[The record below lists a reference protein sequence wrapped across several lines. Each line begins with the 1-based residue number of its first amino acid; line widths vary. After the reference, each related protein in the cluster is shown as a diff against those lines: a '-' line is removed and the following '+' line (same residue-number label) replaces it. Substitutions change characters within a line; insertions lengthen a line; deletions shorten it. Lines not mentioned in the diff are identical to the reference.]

1 MFSQLM
7 TARRFA
13 PLFWCQFLSAFNDN
27 FVRQM
32 LAMMILFRLGGGDP
46 GAKIA
51 LGVAIFILP
60 SIPLSPIAG
69 EFADAHDK
77 AWVARQVK
85 LIEIGVQLIAA
96 AGFVFNSIELLYLAL
111 FGLGCVS
118 AMFGPVKYGIL
129 PDHLRTE
136 ELVAGN
142 ALVEGATFA
151 AIIVGMVLG
160 GFAAAAGRSAVSV
173 VLQLIVV
180 AVACYVTSRY
190 IPPTGVGA
198 PQLKVNYNPIT
209 ATLET
214 IKGLKRDDRIWVG
227 AIAVSWFWMLG
238 GITLSLVPVFIKSR
252 VGGGIEVETAVNL
265 FFAVGIGLGSLS
277 AAGLAHGRIEVSPTP
292 FMLIL
297 MGLIAIHLGLFAGG
311 LPRATTE
318 IGLVEFF
325 GSAAGLQ
332 IALEIIAYSFVAGM
346 FVVPIFAAVQA
357 WSGEDERARVIGA
370 VNTLSAIYMVV
381 GSLLTTAALKLTG
394 IDESTALAFFGVAN
408 ILAAIYFFR
417 RLRAHYLAFALRML
431 WRALFRLEIVGL
443 EEPAEGGR
451 AQHHCAQSCVVP

>member
-85 LIEIGVQLIAA
+85 LIEIGVQLVAA
-96 AGFVFNSIELLYLAL
+96 AGFVFNSIELLYVAL

-160 GFAAAAGRSAVSV
+160 GFAAAEGRSAVSV

-252 VGGGIEVETAVNL
+252 IGGGIEVETAVNL
-265 FFAVGIGLGSLS
+265 FFAIGIGLGSLS
-277 AAGLAHGRIEVSPTP
+277 AAGLAHGRIEFVADAVHADPHGP
-292 FMLIL
+292 HRDPPRAFRRRVAACDDRDRARRVLR
-297 MGLIAIHLGLFAGG
+297 LGGG
-311 LPRATTE
+311 LADRAGDHRLLFRRGHVRGAHLRRGA
-318 IGLVEFF
+318 GLV
-325 GSAAGLQ
+325 GRR
-332 IALEIIAYSFVAGM
+332 
-346 FVVPIFAAVQA
+346 
-357 WSGEDERARVIGA
+357 RARAGDRRGQYA
-370 VNTLSAIYMVV
+370 QRDLH
-381 GSLLTTAALKLTG
+381 G
-394 IDESTALAFFGVAN
+394 
-408 ILAAIYFFR
+408 R
-417 RLRAHYLAFALRML
+417 RLA
-431 WRALFRLEIVGL
+431 
-443 EEPAEGGR
+443 
-451 AQHHCAQSCVVP
+451 C